1 MKHFVAGLWMLI
13 STAATLSAQG
23 RFFQGPVGS
32 PASLAP
38 EQLKGIGFDQKLDE
52 QLPLDLMFHDET
64 GRSVRLREYF
74 GSRPVMIVPV
84 YYECPMLCSQTL
96 QGVVGSLKAVSFTAG
111 AEFDVVAVSFDPS
124 ETPAQAAK
132 RKDMYARKYG
142 RAGAEKGFHFL
153 TGDEAT
159 VKSLMAAMGFRY
171 AWDAKSKQ
179 YAHAAGIL
187 VTTPEGR
194 ISRVFYGVEF
204 APRDLRLGLVEA
216 SQRKIATPVDQV
228 LLYCFHYDPATGKYS
243 TIVMNVLR
251 LAAAATVLMLS
262 GMVLL
267 FIRRERSVA
276 HRTS

>member
-1 MKHFVAGLWMLI
+1 MKRLAAWTWMLAG
-13 STAATLSAQG
+13 SAAILSAQG
-23 RFFQGPVGS
+23 RFFQGPVGN

-52 QLPLDLMFHDET
+52 QLPLDLIFRDET
-64 GRSVRLREYF
+64 GRSLRLGEYF
-74 GSRPVMIVPV
+74 GSKPVMIVPV

-96 QGVVGSLKAVSFTAG
+96 QGVAGSLKAVSFNAG
-111 AEFDVVAVSFDPS
+111 AEFEVVAVSFDPS

-132 RKDMYARKYG
+132 RKDMYVRKYG

-153 TGDEAT
+153 TGDETA
-159 VKSLMAAMGFRY
+159 VKRLMAAMGFRY
-171 AWDAKSKQ
+171 GWDAKSKQ

-187 VTTPEGR
+187 LTTPEGR
-194 ISRVFYGVEF
+194 ISRVFYGIEF
-204 APRDLRLGLVEA
+204 APRDVRLGILEA
-216 SQRKIATPVDQV
+216 GGGKIASPVDQV
-228 LLYCFHYDPATGKYS
+228 LLYCFHYDPATGRYS
-243 TIVMNVLR
+243 AAVMNVLR

-262 GMVLL
+262 GMVFL

>member
-1 MKHFVAGLWMLI
+1 MKRFAVWMWILAG
-13 STAATLSAQG
+13 TAAILSAQG
-23 RFFQGPVGS
+23 RFFQGPAGN

-52 QLPLDLMFHDET
+52 QLPLDLTFRDET
-64 GRSVRLREYF
+64 GRSVRLGEFF
-74 GSRPVMIVPV
+74 GSKPVMIVPV

-96 QGVVGSLKAVSFTAG
+96 QGVVGSLKAVSFNAG
-111 AEFDVVAVSFDPS
+111 AEFEVIAVSFDPT

-153 TGDEAT
+153 TGDEKA
-159 VKSLMAAMGFRY
+159 VKRLMAAMGFRY

-179 YAHAAGIL
+179 YAHAAGIMI
-187 VTTPEGR
+187 TTPEGR
-194 ISRVFYGVEF
+194 ISRVFYGIEF
-204 APRDLRLGLVEA
+204 APRDLRLGLIEA
-216 SQRKIATPVDQV
+216 ADRKIATPVDQV

-251 LAAAATVLMLS
+251 LAAGATVLMLS

-276 HRTS
+276 HRAS